1 MKTIIS
7 TTITAILYLTVNA
20 QDYNKTAMDSMSVQP
35 EKKEYSNT
43 GFLLTGYTNASFISE
58 GKNNSFGDV
67 GFSPIFLWRPAK
79 HFFFEGELE
88 MEFEDGQLHLN
99 LEYANINCVLNKYIT
114 FRFGRFL
121 TPFGTFQNLYHPS
134 WINKLPLTPLGF
146 GHDGVGPSSEIG
158 AALGGGFPIGS
169 SKLNYSIY
177 VSNGPVLNLG
187 DEEPGEEGNLM
198 YENYSDNNK
207 NKAIGGR
214 IGFLPFLNSS
224 LELGVSVQS
233 AKPGDTGSEYE
244 KINTL
249 MYAYDLNYVKQ
260 IDFLKGTVD
269 VKAQLNVVNVDN
281 AIYPDH
287 DDSTG
292 MGTYT
297 YENKRDVLYVQL
309 AYRPTMSKNKVIK
322 NFEGV
327 IRHSALNLPE
337 YAEENKDVTQNIFG
351 LNYWANWRTVVK
363 AAYQPDKDTPR
374 FWLQIAMG
382 F

>member
-1 MKTIIS
+1 MKKIIC
-7 TTITAILYLTVNA
+7 TTITTIFFLTANA
-20 QDYNKTAMDSMSVQP
+20 QDYNKSALDSMLNEP
-35 EKKEYSNT
+35 EKKEYTNT

-88 MEFEDGQLHLN
+88 MGFENGQLAIN
-99 LEYANINCVLNKYIT
+99 LEYANINCVLNRYVA

-121 TPFGTFQNLYHPS
+121 TPFGAFQPSYHPS
-134 WINKLPLTPLGF
+134 WINKIPVAPLGF

-158 AALGGGFPIGS
+158 LDLTGGIPIGS
-169 SKLNYSIY
+169 SKLNYNVY
-177 VSNGPVLNLG
+177 VSNGPTLNLG
-187 DEEPGEEGNLM
+187 EEEPGEEGNLM
-198 YENYSDNNK
+198 YENYADNNK

-214 IGFLPFLNSS
+214 IGFLPFLNSCS
-224 LELGVSVQS
+224 EFGASVQS
-233 AKPGDTGSEYE
+233 AKPGATGGEYE
-244 KINTL
+244 RINAL
-249 MYAYDLNYVKQ
+249 MYAFDFNYIKQ
-260 IDFLKGTVD
+260 IDFLKGTID
-269 VKAQLNVVNVDN
+269 AKAQWNFVNVDN
-281 AIYPDH
+281 ATYPDH
-287 DDSTG
+287 DDTTG
-292 MGTYT
+292 TATYT
-297 YENKRDVLYVQL
+297 YNNKRDVYYAQF

-327 IRHSALNLPE
+327 VRYSALNLPDG
-337 YAEENKDVTQNIFG
+337 AKENKDITQLILG

-374 FWLQIAMG
+374 FWLQLSMG

>member
-1 MKTIIS
+1 MKTFIS
-7 TTITAILYLTVNA
+7 TTITAILYLTVSA
-20 QDYNKTAMDSMSVQP
+20 QDYNKTAMDSMSTEP

-99 LEYANINCVLNKYIT
+99 LEYANINCVLNRYVT
-114 FRFGRFL
+114 FRFGKFL
-121 TPFGTFQNLYHPS
+121 TPFGTFQPFYHPS
-134 WINKLPLTPLGF
+134 WINKIPVAPLGF

-158 AALGGGFPIGS
+158 AALSGGLPVGS
-169 SKLNYSIY
+169 SKMNYSIY
-177 VSNGPVLNLG
+177 VSNGPVLNRG

-198 YENYSDNNK
+198 YENYADNNM

-233 AKPGDTGSEYE
+233 AKPGDSGSEYE

-260 IDFLKGTVD
+260 IDFFKGTVD

-297 YENKRDVLYVQL
+297 YENKRDVHYVQL
-309 AYRPTMSKNKVIK
+309 AYRPTMTKNKVIK

-337 YAEENKDVTQNIFG
+337 NAKENKDLTQLIFG

>member
-297 YENKRDVLYVQL
+297 YENKRDVHYVQL

>member
-1 MKTIIS
+1 MKNIIF
-7 TTITAILYLTVNA
+7 TTITAILYFSVNA
-20 QDYNKTAMDSMSVQP
+20 QEYNQTSLDSMSPSP

-43 GFLLTGYTNASFISE
+43 GFLLTGYSNASFISE

-79 HFFFEGELE
+79 HFFFEAELE
-88 MEFEDGQLHLN
+88 MGFENGQLAIN
-99 LEYANINCVLNKYIT
+99 LEYANINCVLNKYVA

-134 WINKLPLTPLGF
+134 WINKLPLPPLGF

-158 AALGGGFPIGS
+158 VALSGGIPLGS
-169 SKLNYSIY
+169 SKLNYNLYI
-177 VSNGPVLNLG
+177 SNGPVLNLG

-198 YENYSDNNK
+198 YENYTDNNK

-214 IGFLPFLNSS
+214 IGFLPFINSS
-224 LELGVSVQS
+224 LELGVSMQS
-233 AKPGDTGSEYE
+233 AKPGNAGSVYE
-244 KINTL
+244 KINAR
-249 MYAYDLNYVKQ
+249 MYAYDLNYIKQ

-269 VKAQLNVVNVDN
+269 VKTQWNFVNVDK

-287 DDSTG
+287 DDTTG
-292 MGTYT
+292 IGTYT
-297 YENKRDVLYVQL
+297 YENKRDVYYTQF
-309 AYRPTMSKNKVIK
+309 AYRPTMSKNKVVK

-327 IRHSALNLPE
+327 VRYSALNLPE
-337 YAEENKDVTQNIFG
+337 DAKENKDVTQLIFG
-351 LNYWANWRTVVK
+351 LNYWATWRTVVK

-374 FWLQIAMG
+374 FWLQLSMG